1 MVYKDIITLCK
12 KNDRKAQRELYE
24 TISPKLYGS
33 CLRYAPNEAEAKDI
47 LQDTFIII
55 FEKIDQ
61 FKFKGSFEGWCKR
74 IAVNTALQ
82 RYRGIKVFD
91 LVNEDQLEDLEAAE
105 VEESDDVPLKKLL
118 VMVQGLPERYR
129 LVFTMYV
136 MDGYSH
142 NEIAEMMKI
151 TIGTSKSN
159 LARARQHLQMKVNTW
174 REYHNSNAS

>member
-1 MVYKDIITLCK
+1 MVYKKIITLCQ
-12 KNDRKAQRELYE
+12 KNDRKAQKELYQA
-24 TISPKLYGS
+24 ISPKLYGS
-33 CLRYAPNEAEAKDI
+33 CLRYAPNEADAQDI

-55 FEKIDQ
+55 FKKIDQ

-82 RYRGIKVFD
+82 RYRGVKVYD
-91 LVNEDQLEDLEAAE
+91 LVNEDQLANLETVE

-118 VMVQGLPERYR
+118 SMVQELPERYR

-142 NEIAEMMKI
+142 KEIAEMMKI
-151 TIGTSKSN
+151 TTGTSKSN
-159 LARARQHLQMKVNTW
+159 LARARQHLQLMVKTW
-174 REYHNSNAS
+174 RESHNSNAG

>member
-1 MVYKDIITLCK
+1 MYKKIITLCQ
-12 KNDRKAQRELYE
+12 KNDRKAQKELYQ

-33 CLRYAPNEAEAKDI
+33 CLRYAPNEAEAQDI

-55 FEKIDQ
+55 FKKIDQ

-82 RYRGIKVFD
+82 RYRGVKVYD
-91 LVNEDQLEDLEAAE
+91 LVNEDQLEDLEA
-105 VEESDDVPLKKLL
+105 VQIEESDDVPLKKLL
-118 VMVQGLPERYR
+118 SMVQELPERYR

-142 NEIAEMMKI
+142 KEIAEMMKI
-151 TIGTSKSN
+151 TTGTSKSN
-159 LARARQHLQMKVNTW
+159 LARARQHLQSMVKIW
-174 REYHNSNAS
+174 RESHNSNAG

>member
-1 MVYKDIITLCK
+1 MVYKKIITLCQ
-12 KNDRKAQRELYE
+12 KNDRKAQKELYQ

-33 CLRYAPNEAEAKDI
+33 CLRYAPNEAEAQDI

-55 FEKIDQ
+55 FKKIDQ

-82 RYRGIKVFD
+82 RYRGVKVYD
-91 LVNEDQLEDLEAAE
+91 LVNEDQLEDLEA
-105 VEESDDVPLKKLL
+105 VQIEESDDVPLKKLL
-118 VMVQGLPERYR
+118 SMVQELPERYR

-142 NEIAEMMKI
+142 KEIAEMMKI
-151 TIGTSKSN
+151 TTGTSKSN
-159 LARARQHLQMKVNTW
+159 LARARQHLQSMVKIW
-174 REYHNSNAS
+174 RESHNSNAG

>member
-1 MVYKDIITLCK
+1 VYKKIITLCQ
-12 KNDRKAQRELYE
+12 KNDRKAQKELYQA
-24 TISPKLYGS
+24 ISPKLYGS
-33 CLRYAPNEAEAKDI
+33 CLRYAPNEAEAQDI

-55 FEKIDQ
+55 FKKIHQ

-82 RYRGIKVFD
+82 RYRGVKVYD
-91 LVNEDQLEDLEAAE
+91 LVNEDQLEDLEAVQ

-118 VMVQGLPERYR
+118 SMVQELPERYR

-142 NEIAEMMKI
+142 KEIAEMMKI
-151 TIGTSKSN
+151 TTGTSKSN
-159 LARARQHLQMKVNTW
+159 LARARQHLQSMVKIW
-174 REYHNSNAS
+174 RESHNSNAG

>member
-1 MVYKDIITLCK
+1 VVYNDIITLCQ
-12 KNDRKAQRELYE
+12 KNDRKAQRELYKM
-24 TISPKLYGS
+24 ISPKLYGT

-55 FEKIDQ
+55 FEKIHQ

-91 LVNEDQLEDLEAAE
+91 LVNQDQLEDLEAVE
-105 VEESDDVPLKKLL
+105 IEESDDVPLKKLL
-118 VMVQGLPERYR
+118 VMVQELPERYR

-159 LARARQHLQMKVNTW
+159 LARARQNLQVMVTTW
-174 REYHNSNAS
+174 REYNNSNAS

>member
-1 MVYKDIITLCK
+1 MVYKDIITLCQ

-33 CLRYAPNEAEAKDI
+33 CLRYAPNEAEAQDI

-55 FEKIDQ
+55 FDKIDQ

-74 IAVNTALQ
+74 ITVNTALQ
-82 RYRGIKVFD
+82 RYRGTKVYG
-91 LVNEDQLEDLEAAE
+91 LVNEDQLEDTEAVE
-105 VEESDDVPLKKLL
+105 IEESDDVPLKDLL
-118 VMVQGLPERYR
+118 SMVQGLPERYR

-142 NEIAEMMKI
+142 NDIAEMMKI
-151 TIGTSKSN
+151 TVGT
-159 LARARQHLQMKVNTW
+159 
-174 REYHNSNAS
+174 

>member
-1 MVYKDIITLCK
+1 MVYKDIITLCQ

-33 CLRYAPNEAEAKDI
+33 CLRYAPNEAEAQDI

-55 FEKIDQ
+55 FDKIDQ

-74 IAVNTALQ
+74 ITVNTALQ
-82 RYRGIKVFD
+82 RYRGTKVYG
-91 LVNEDQLEDLEAAE
+91 LVNEDQLEDTEAVE
-105 VEESDDVPLKKLL
+105 IEESDDVPLKDLL
-118 VMVQGLPERYR
+118 SMVQGLPERYR

-142 NEIAEMMKI
+142 NDIAEMMKI
-151 TIGTSKSN
+151 TVGTSKSN
-159 LARARQHLQMKVNTW
+159 LARARKHLQIMVKTW
-174 REYHNSNAS
+174 RESNNSNAS

>member
-1 MVYKDIITLCK
+1 
-12 KNDRKAQRELYE
+12 
-24 TISPKLYGS
+24 
-33 CLRYAPNEAEAKDI
+33 LRYAPNEAEAKDI

-55 FEKIDQ
+55 FEKMDQ

-91 LVNEDQLEDLEAAE
+91 LVHEDQLENLEAAE
-105 VEESDDVPLKKLL
+105 IKESDDVPLKKLL
-118 VMVQGLPERYR
+118 VMVQELSERYR

-142 NEIAEMMKI
+142 NEIAHLLKI

-174 REYHNSNAS
+174 REYNNSNAS

>member
-1 MVYKDIITLCK
+1 VYKKIITLCQ
-12 KNDRKAQRELYE
+12 KNDRKAQKELYQ

-33 CLRYAPNEAEAKDI
+33 CLRYAPNEAEAQDI

-55 FEKIDQ
+55 FKKIDQ

-82 RYRGIKVFD
+82 RYRGVKVYD
-91 LVNEDQLEDLEAAE
+91 LVNEDQLEDLEA
-105 VEESDDVPLKKLL
+105 VQIEESDDVPLKKLL
-118 VMVQGLPERYR
+118 SMVQELPERYR

-142 NEIAEMMKI
+142 KEIAEMMKI
-151 TIGTSKSN
+151 TTGTSKSN
-159 LARARQHLQMKVNTW
+159 LARARQHLQSMVKIW
-174 REYHNSNAS
+174 RESHNSNAG